1 MALSSKNPDRMAEQA
16 RLSLPVDVMDRI
28 LELLPPPPPPG
39 PKLIPCIRVR
49 FDGNYLYV
57 YVSKAV
63 SEEECRLIC
72 DGPKWDLHSCVFWG
86 FRVFKSYVY
95 ELVTKALMLGYTFA
109 STRDE
114 DASKEERDFTMYK
127 RL

>member
-1 MALSSKNPDRMAEQA
+1 MAEQA
-16 RLSLPVDVMDRI
+16 RLSFPPDVMDKI
-28 LELLPPPPPPG
+28 LDLLPPPPPPG

-49 FDGNYLYV
+49 FDGNYIYV

-63 SEEECRLIC
+63 SEEECGLIC
-72 DGPKWDLHSCVFWG
+72 DGPKHDTRSCVFWG
-86 FRVFKSYVY
+86 FRVFKV
-95 ELVTKALMLGYTFA
+95 EVFDIITRALMFGYTFA

-114 DASKEERDFTMYK
+114 HAARDEKDFTMYK